1 MAIQQA
7 LERRGIHY
15 GWVVVGVTFATLLLT
30 AGAMSMPG
38 LLLVPLQREFG
49 WSNATVSVAL
59 SLRMAVFGLMA
70 PFAAAFML
78 RFGLRAVM
86 VVAVSLSAVGMALTA
101 AVTQSWQLTIVWGF
115 IIGGGT
121 GLTALV
127 LGATVA
133 NTWFTERRGVVVGL
147 MTASSAS
154 GQLIFLPIFAQ
165 IDEILGWKSAV
176 LVVAGVLLSL
186 IPFILLLMR
195 NKPADVGLLA
205 YGEKLALSPAAT
217 PAASTE
223 NPIAA
228 SFRAL
233 RIAVRSRNFWVLSF
247 GFMICGSSTNGLIG
261 THLISACSDVGIL
274 PVMAASLL
282 ALMGAFDLF
291 GTVAS
296 GWLSDRYDNR
306 YLLCIY
312 YTLRGISLIFLP
324 QALGSDLIALSLF
337 AAFYGLDW
345 FAALP
350 PTIKLTT
357 DTFGRN
363 LAALVFGWMFVAH
376 QIGASLAAF
385 AAGWVRTMEATYTPA
400 FVVSGILCIIGG
412 VINLA
417 IRLPSDDSKAT
428 KIEPNLNPA

>member
-1 MAIQQA
+1 MAIHQA

-15 GWVVVGVTFATLLLT
+15 GWIVVGVTFATLLTT

-86 VVAVSLSAVGMALTA
+86 VAAVLLSAIGMALTA
-101 AVTQSWQLTIVWGF
+101 FVTQSWQLTVVWGL
-115 IIGGGT
+115 IVGGGT

-133 NTWFTERRGVVVGL
+133 NVWFVERRGVVVGL

-176 LVVAGVLLSL
+176 FVVAGVLLSL
-186 IPFILLLMR
+186 IPLILLLMR
-195 NKPADVGLLA
+195 NRPSDVGLIA
-205 YGEKLALSPAAT
+205 YGEKPSINARSEAAA
-217 PAASTE
+217 PPQ

-233 RIAVRSRNFWVLSF
+233 NVAVRSRNFWLLSF

-261 THLISACSDVGIL
+261 THLISACSDAGIV
-274 PVMAASLL
+274 PVMAAGLL

-291 GTVAS
+291 GTIAS

-306 YLLCIY
+306 YLLFIY
-312 YTLRGISLIFLP
+312 YTLRGVSLLFLP
-324 QALGSDLIALSLF
+324 QALGTDLIALSLF

-350 PTIKLTT
+350 PTIRLTT

-363 LAALVFGWMFVAH
+363 QAALVFGWMFVAH

-400 FVVSGILCIIGG
+400 FVVSGILCIVGG
-412 VINLA
+412 LINLA
-417 IRLPSDDSKAT
+417 IKLPTDKTGLAVSPKLTTA
-428 KIEPNLNPA
+428 